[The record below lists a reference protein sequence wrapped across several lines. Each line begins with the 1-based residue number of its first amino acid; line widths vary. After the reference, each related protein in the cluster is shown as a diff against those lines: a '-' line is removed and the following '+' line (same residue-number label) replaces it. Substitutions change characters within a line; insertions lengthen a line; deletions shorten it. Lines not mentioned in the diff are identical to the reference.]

1 MEILITVIVKFI
13 LFTISGMLYLY
24 LYKKISKNRYLSLIS
39 NVFLSILLIISASLC
54 FANSL
59 LYLIILLVVIFI

>member
-24 LYKKISKNRYLSLIS
+24 LYKKVSNNRNLSLMN